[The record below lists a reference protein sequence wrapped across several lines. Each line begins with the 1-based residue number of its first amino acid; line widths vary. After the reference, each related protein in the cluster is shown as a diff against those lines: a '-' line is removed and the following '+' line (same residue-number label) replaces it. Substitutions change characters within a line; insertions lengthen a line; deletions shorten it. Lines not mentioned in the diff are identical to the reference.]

1 MLKNRHTSN
10 KMFNTLYGK
19 LAAVLFG
26 LFCLIGAVAISLTLY
41 VTQLYFQ
48 EVNQKLNRTL
58 AERMVSE
65 KILIQEGRVN
75 DEALKEIFHEL
86 MVINPSIELYLLD
99 PQGTILTFSAPSEK
113 VKRRHI
119 SLDPIEQFVS
129 GAVDFPILGDD
140 PRHFTR
146 KKVFSAFP
154 IETLGGSIEGYLY
167 IILGGEEFDSV
178 MQVLKESYI
187 LRLSVWTVGTILV
200 LTLLAGLLCLKLLTR
215 KLKTLALAMDNFRRG
230 ELSAQ
235 PDISSQSDARAAVP
249 RRGDEIDALGTT
261 FTQMAELIR
270 RQVQQV
276 KHTDQLRRELVAE
289 VSHDLRT
296 PVTSLQGYLETLLLK
311 EGALSPKEQ
320 REYLEVAAAQS
331 KHLGK
336 LIAELFELAKLNS
349 PETMPHLEAFSLGE
363 LVQDVVQK
371 FRLAVEQ
378 KHVTLQAKL
387 GAELPFI
394 SADIGLMERVLEN
407 LIENAVRHTPQG
419 GRVTVALSL
428 MNDAIMTQVADTGC
442 GIASEE
448 LPHVFDR
455 YYQVGKTYN
464 KTDSG
469 GGLGLAITKRILEL
483 HGSSIEVQSV
493 VNGGTT
499 FIFQLPTVQSSIA
512 PLPVSTPV
520 FVQHGSTLL

>member
-1 MLKNRHTSN
+1 
-10 KMFNTLYGK
+10 MFNTLYGK

-26 LFCLIGAVAISLTLY
+26 LFCLIGTVAILLTLY
-41 VTQLYFQ
+41 ATQSYFQ
-48 EVNQKLNRTL
+48 EVSQKLNRTL

-65 KILIQEGRVN
+65 KILMEEGRVN
-75 DEALKEIFHEL
+75 DEVLKEIFHQL

-99 PQGTILTFSAPSEK
+99 PQGTILTFSAPPGK

-119 SLDPIEQFVS
+119 SLDPIEQFLS

-140 PRHFTR
+140 PRSLTR

-178 MQVLKESYI
+178 MQVLEESYI

-200 LTLLAGLLCLKLLTR
+200 LTLLAGLLCLKLLTQ
-215 KLKTLALAMDNFRRG
+215 KLNSLALAMDSFRRG

-235 PDISSQSDARAAVP
+235 PDVSSQSDARPSEA

-270 RQVQQV
+270 RQVQHVRQ
-276 KHTDQLRRELVAE
+276 TDQLRRELVAD

-311 EGALSPKEQ
+311 EGALSPQE
-320 REYLEVAAAQS
+320 RRGYLEIAAAQS

-349 PETMPHLEAFSLGE
+349 PETIPHVETFSLGE

-387 GAELPFI
+387 GTDLAFV
-394 SADIGLMERVLEN
+394 SADIGLIERVLEN
-407 LIENAVRHTPQG
+407 LIENALRYTPPG
-419 GRVTVALSL
+419 GRITVSLSR
-428 MNDAIMTQVADTGC
+428 MGENIMTQVTDTGC
-442 GIASEE
+442 GIPPEDLS
-448 LPHVFDR
+448 HIFDR
-455 YYQVGKTYN
+455 YYQVGKQQQTS
-464 KTDSG
+464 DRG
-469 GGLGLAITKRILEL
+469 AGLGLAITKRILEL
-483 HGSSIEVQSV
+483 HGSAIAVQSA
-493 VNGGTT
+493 VNRGTT
-499 FIFQLPTVQSSIA
+499 FSFHLAAAQPRIM
-512 PLPVSTPV
+512 PVATSAR
-520 FVQHGSTLL
+520 QYSLHR